1 MFEYKML
8 TLTKKQHMKEFLPLL
23 TEWTTQDK
31 AFSIAT
37 VIKTWGSSPR
47 PVGSS
52 MLISPEMEM
61 AGSVSGGC
69 VENAVVKAALPLM
82 ESGQGQILHY
92 GIADEEAWEV
102 GLSCGGKIQV
112 YAERFLAFDKRP
124 AERAVWNKLQACLEN
139 NEACVLLTKLVNGIS
154 QHTLVLPKDH
164 SAIGQEV
171 PAELI
176 SEGLRVYQ
184 ERKNQLLAIGD
195 QSYFAQVFPRKSQL
209 IIIGAAHITVDLVQL
224 ANLYN
229 FETIVI
235 DPRGIFTNKTQ
246 FSVAPDQI
254 FEKYPSEV
262 LPDFSLDAY
271 TYTVVLSHDPKIDDN
286 ALHLLLPSAVGYIGA
301 LGSKKTQTKRVARL
315 TAAGFSEAAIAKIH
329 SPVGM
334 AINAKTPKE
343 IALSIMGEIIKV
355 KNEFR

>member
-1 MFEYKML
+1 
-8 TLTKKQHMKEFLPLL
+8 MKEFLPILKQ
-23 TEWTTQDK
+23 WTAEDK

-52 MLISPEMEM
+52 MLVSQEMEM

-69 VENAVVKAALPLM
+69 VENAVVKATLPLL
-82 ESGQGQILHY
+82 ESGQGQTLHY
-92 GIADEEAWEV
+92 GVADEEAWEV

-112 YAERFLAFDKRP
+112 YAERFLAFDTRP
-124 AERAVWNKLQACLEN
+124 AERAVWNKLQVCLEN
-139 NEACVLLTKLVNGIS
+139 NEACILLTKLIDGLS
-154 QHTLVLPKDH
+154 QHILVLPDG
-164 SAIGQEV
+164 STTGQQV
-171 PAELI
+171 SSELI

-184 ERKNQLLAIGD
+184 ERKNQIIEVGE
-195 QSYFAQVFPRKSQL
+195 QSFFAQVFPRKSQL

-229 FETIVI
+229 FETIVV

-246 FSVAPDQI
+246 FSVAPDQL

-271 TYTVVLSHDPKIDDN
+271 TYAVVLSHDPKIDDN
-286 ALHLLLPSAVGYIGA
+286 ALHLLLPSNVGYIGA
-301 LGSKKTQTKRVARL
+301 LGSRKTQAKRVARL
-315 TAAGFSEAAIAKIH
+315 TAAGFSETAIAKIH

-343 IALSIMGEIIKV
+343 IALSIMGELIKV